1 MAEETVFL
9 VRVLNLERDSGY
21 FHLSFGKDVAE
32 EFASKESVLGKR
44 CVVDHNGLRLGEVM
58 NVLSAGEG
66 IGEQLE
72 RMLRWASPT
81 DFTAYIHNQADAERV
96 LSSTREII
104 SHYDDLPMHLVA
116 AEYTLDRSHLRI
128 YFTAPHRVDF
138 RMLLR
143 DLAGRFSARIE
154 LRQMGARDEARLKG
168 GIGRCGQIICC
179 HRFLREP
186 KPVPMEL
193 AYDQELFVPPERITG
208 ICGRL
213 ICCLAYEHGAYK
225 CELAKMPKLGAWVT
239 YNDKKGKVIARNI
252 FRHTVTLL
260 IGGKERIEVETV
272 KVKLSPLGKKKS

>member
-1 MAEETVFL
+1 MSEEKVFL

-21 FHLSFGKDVAE
+21 FHAEFSKDAAE
-32 EFASKESVLGKR
+32 EVEAAPGKQ
-44 CVVDHNGLRLGEVM
+44 CVVNHNGLRLGEVM
-58 NVLSAGEG
+58 SLLSAGEG

-72 RMLRWASPT
+72 QMLRWASP
-81 DFTAYIHNQADAERV
+81 DDLNAHIHNQADAERA
-96 LSSTREII
+96 LSSMRETI

-138 RMLLR
+138 RSLLR
-143 DLAGRFSARIE
+143 DLAGRFGARIE
-154 LRQMGARDEARLKG
+154 LRQMGARDEACLKG

-208 ICGRL
+208 VCGRL
-213 ICCLAYEHGAYK
+213 NCCLAYEHKAYK
-225 CELAKMPKLGAWVT
+225 CEFAKMPKLGEWVA
-239 YNDKKGKVIARNI
+239 YNGKRGKVIARNI

-260 IGGKERIEVETV
+260 MGGKERIEVEAV
-272 KVKLSPLGKKKS
+272 KVKPSTSEKKTA